1 MFKRQIN
8 YEKLK
13 FKLQICVQRL
23 DVVLK
28 RKKVRSL
35 KKRKEII
42 HLVPDDILLFR
53 YRYSKNTKYKK
64 RALVQGLAIKQ
75 KFRSLT

>member
-13 FKLQICVQRL
+13 FKLQICEQRL

-28 RKKVRSL
+28 RKKLRSL
-35 KKRKEII
+35 RKRKEII
-42 HLVPDDILLFR
+42 HLVKIKKK
-53 YRYSKNTKYKK
+53 KN
-64 RALVQGLAIKQ
+64 
-75 KFRSLT
+75 S